1 MATLSLDPFAA
12 WPTRTEQLEMED
24 QSAFEWPFA
33 AAPSM
38 PSWNFMDTGFEDAP
52 CEPAA
57 PTVCDSPTDRST
69 SNLDSAEHEALNT
82 SPADAPYL
90 PSANDDLAAAAQT
103 ATAVADSP
111 AIQEETLAA
120 SIDQSIAAMQEL
132 VTQAIAI
139 AAEPGVT
146 EVTTEVTIE
155 ALHGVASPRETENTE
170 EAVIALEPSNAPP
183 AAEKPV
189 APDLLSFHKLK
200 QQPFDV
206 TPDPAFL
213 YLSQSH
219 REALTSLKDGIE
231 HLRGFMMLVADP
243 GMGKT
248 TLLNRLMEELSESA
262 RIVFLF
268 QTQCTSREL
277 LCYILNELEVD
288 HTGMDVVAMHRA
300 LNQALL
306 EEMLRGRRFV
316 LIVDEA
322 QNLQEP
328 VLETIRLL
336 SDFETTHSKL
346 IQIVLA
352 GQPQLADTLM
362 SDSLVQLRQ
371 RVAIL
376 AKLKSLSSADLK
388 EYVEHR
394 LRYAGC
400 SDRVIFSSDA
410 LEQIAEKSQGVPRS
424 VNNLCFN
431 ALFEAFHRGQEIVNA
446 DIVKEVAAKLNLES
460 LVPRPALT
468 AASQKAAPQT
478 ESIDTALLVRALAA
492 ALASG
497 PNAKTNAEPRI
508 APEANAS
515 VVLTGNLMDKF
526 RSQSSSKQ
534 HECRVQ
540 VSLERDASLGLPV
553 ADRYY
558 CTTLYLSDE
567 QAAPL
572 SKGKPVRIKIE
583 QD

>member
-1 MATLSLDPFAA
+1 
-12 WPTRTEQLEMED
+12 
-24 QSAFEWPFA
+24 
-33 AAPSM
+33 
-38 PSWNFMDTGFEDAP
+38 
-52 CEPAA
+52 
-57 PTVCDSPTDRST
+57 
-69 SNLDSAEHEALNT
+69 
-82 SPADAPYL
+82 
-90 PSANDDLAAAAQT
+90 
-103 ATAVADSP
+103 
-111 AIQEETLAA
+111 
-120 SIDQSIAAMQEL
+120 
-132 VTQAIAI
+132 
-139 AAEPGVT
+139 
-146 EVTTEVTIE
+146 
-155 ALHGVASPRETENTE
+155 
-170 EAVIALEPSNAPP
+170 
-183 AAEKPV
+183 
-189 APDLLSFHKLK
+189 
-200 QQPFDV
+200 
-206 TPDPAFL
+206 
-213 YLSQSH
+213 
-219 REALTSLKDGIE
+219 
-231 HLRGFMMLVADP
+231 MMLVADP

>member
-1 MATLSLDPFAA
+1 
-12 WPTRTEQLEMED
+12 
-24 QSAFEWPFA
+24 
-33 AAPSM
+33 
-38 PSWNFMDTGFEDAP
+38 
-52 CEPAA
+52 
-57 PTVCDSPTDRST
+57 
-69 SNLDSAEHEALNT
+69 
-82 SPADAPYL
+82 
-90 PSANDDLAAAAQT
+90 
-103 ATAVADSP
+103 
-111 AIQEETLAA
+111 
-120 SIDQSIAAMQEL
+120 
-132 VTQAIAI
+132 
-139 AAEPGVT
+139 VT

-170 EAVIALEPSNAPP
+170 EAVIALEASNAPP

-508 APEANAS
+508 GPEANAS

-526 RSQSSSKQ
+526 RSQSSAKQ